1 MADYRLNVKFLA
13 GPTSNGMYLKS
24 LEINGFKSFAKKS
37 ELQFGCPIVAV
48 VGPNGSGKSNV
59 AEAFSFV
66 LGEQSIKSMRG
77 KRGEDLIFGGSSAS
91 AKLGRASVRLTF
103 DNAKKIFNV
112 DFSEIIIERIVYR
125 DGANEYLLN
134 GSKVRL
140 KDVFEFLAQ
149 ANIGASGHHI
159 ISQGQ
164 ADRILNASI
173 KERKEMIEDA
183 LGLKIYQY
191 KRLESERKLDKTT
204 ENIAQVNALRK
215 EIAPHIRFLEKQVEK
230 LKRAETLRE
239 ELVAMY
245 KEYLKREEKYCFNTR
260 EKIKKE
266 KEGPAEEKAKNES
279 RLNEVKSALAESESS
294 DTKSKELLSIEDVL
308 QKTQNELEVVRRE
321 ISRLEGTI
329 SAEERSLERALK
341 EALNEGAVAVP
352 LSDIENLKGLGEG
365 ILAKAEKEES
375 SSILRG
381 FISELVSLLKDFV
394 ASKSE
399 RKIKS
404 DISQALKEEIISL
417 KERKISSENKE
428 RELERKSKEI
438 ENKYKAIRISIEEG
452 RTKGREAEKE
462 MFSLMNRRSELSL
475 ILASLSSRED
485 QLNHDEESFKAEL
498 SEAQALCGLE
508 AIRYA
513 DLELPDDYLSEERI
527 IQEERRKKIERVK
540 IRLEEAGGAGG
551 SDLLSE
557 YDDVKKRDEFL
568 LKETADLEKSAESLH
583 ELIADLTEKL
593 DVEFKTGIEKIND
606 QFSKFFI
613 MMFGGGHASLLVSE
627 REQRKR
633 RVIKLDELEGEED
646 EEAKMEEGID
656 ISVSLPNKRVKG
668 LQMLSGGERALTSIA
683 LLFAISQVNPPPFI
697 ILDETDAAL
706 DEANSKKYGDM
717 IENLSKYSQL
727 ILITHNRETMSRAG
741 ILYGVTMGGDGI
753 SKLLSVKFE
762 EAVEVAK

>member
-1 MADYRLNVKFLA
+1 
-13 GPTSNGMYLKS
+13 MYLKS
-24 LEINGFKSFAKKS
+24 IEINGFKSFAKKS

-77 KRGEDLIFGGSSAS
+77 KRGEDLIFGGSSS
-91 AKLGRASVRLTF
+91 SGKLGRASVRLTF

-112 DFSEIIIERIVYR
+112 DFSEVIMERIVYR
-125 DGANEYLLN
+125 DGSNEYLLN

-191 KRLESERKLDKTT
+191 KRVESERKLNKTT

-230 LKRAETLRE
+230 LKRAESLRE
-239 ELVAMY
+239 ELVIMY
-245 KEYLKREEKYCFNTR
+245 KEYLKREEKYCFEVR
-260 EKIKKE
+260 ENIKKE
-266 KEGPAEEKAKNES
+266 KEGPTEEKIKNEK
-279 RLNEVKSALAESESS
+279 RLDEVKKELAESESA
-294 DTKSKELLSIEDVL
+294 DTKSKELLLVEGVL
-308 QKTQNELEVVRRE
+308 EKTQNELEVVRRE
-321 ISRLEGTI
+321 ISRFEGTI

-341 EALNEGAVAVP
+341 EAENAGVVTVP

-365 ILAKAEKEES
+365 ILRKAEKEENPS
-375 SSILRG
+375 LLRN

-399 RKIKS
+399 REIKS
-404 DISQALKEEIISL
+404 DISKALKDEIVSL
-417 KERKISSENKE
+417 KERKLSLENKE
-428 RELERKSKEI
+428 SGLEEESKET
-438 ENKYKAIRISIEEG
+438 EKRYKAIRLSIEEG
-452 RTKGREAEKE
+452 RTKGREAERE

-475 ILASLSSRED
+475 ILANLSSRED
-485 QLNHDEESFKAEL
+485 RLNRDEESFKAEL
-498 SEAQALCGLE
+498 VEAQTLCGFE

-513 DLELPDDYLSEERI
+513 DTEIPEDSFLEERHL
-527 IQEERRKKIERVK
+527 QEDRRKKIERVK

-568 LKETADLEKSAESLH
+568 SKETADLEKSAESLR

-606 QFSKFFI
+606 QFSKFFV
-613 MMFGGGHASLLVSE
+613 MMFGGGQASLLVSE

-633 RVIKLDELEGEED
+633 RVSEFDEIEGED
-646 EEAKMEEGID
+646 EELKVEEGID

-741 ILYGVTMGGDGI
+741 ILYGVTMGSDGI

>member
-1 MADYRLNVKFLA
+1 MRYD
-13 GPTSNGMYLKS
+13 SNGMYLKS

-91 AKLGRASVRLTF
+91 GKLGRASVRLTF
-103 DNAKKIFNV
+103 DNSKKIFNV
-112 DFSEIIIERIVYR
+112 DFAEVIMERIVYR
-125 DGANEYLLN
+125 DGSNEYLLN

-191 KRLESERKLDKTT
+191 KRAESERKLDKTN
-204 ENIAQVNALRK
+204 ENISQVNAIRK
-215 EIAPHIRFLEKQVEK
+215 EIGPHIRFLEKQVEK

-239 ELVAMY
+239 ELISMY
-245 KEYLKREEKYCFNTR
+245 KEYLKREEKYCFETR
-260 EKIKKE
+260 EKIKKD
-266 KEGPAEEKAKNES
+266 KELPIEEKAKNEK
-279 RLNEVKSALAESESS
+279 RLEEVKKELAESESS
-294 DTKSKELLSIEDVL
+294 DTKSKELLLVEGVL
-308 QKTQNELEVVRRE
+308 EKTQNELDALRRE

-341 EALNEGAVAVP
+341 EAENVGALTVP
-352 LSDIENLKGLGEG
+352 LSDIEHLKNLGDG
-365 ILAKAEKEES
+365 ILKKAEKEEDIS
-375 SSILRG
+375 ALRS
-381 FISELVSLLKDFV
+381 FISEIVFLLKDFV
-394 ASKSE
+394 ASKSKKE
-399 RKIKS
+399 IVS
-404 DISQALKEEIISL
+404 DASKGLKEEIASL
-417 KERKISSENKE
+417 KERKVSLENE
-428 RELERKSKEI
+428 ERKLEIDAKET
-438 ENKYKAIRISIEEG
+438 ETRYKTIRFSIEEG
-452 RTKGREAEKE
+452 RTKGREAERE

-475 ILASLSSRED
+475 ILANISSKED
-485 QLNHDEESFKAEL
+485 RLNRDEELFKAEL
-498 SEAQALCGLE
+498 VEAQTLCGFE
-508 AIRYA
+508 AIRYS
-513 DLELPDDYLSEERI
+513 DFELGEGSILEERLV
-527 IQEERRKKIERVK
+527 QEERRKKIERVK

-557 YDDVKKRDEFL
+557 YEDVKKRDEFL
-568 LKETADLEKSAESLH
+568 LKETADLEKSAEYLK
-583 ELIADLTEKL
+583 ELITDLTDKL
-593 DVEFKTGIEKIND
+593 DIEFKTGIEKINN
-606 QFSKFFI
+606 QFSKFFV

-627 REQRKR
+627 RDQRKR
-633 RVIKLDELEGEED
+633 RVSEFDGLEGEED
-646 EEAKMEEGID
+646 EETKVEEGID
-656 ISVSLPNKRVKG
+656 ISISLPNKRVKG

>member
-1 MADYRLNVKFLA
+1 MRYD
-13 GPTSNGMYLKS
+13 SNGMYLKS

-91 AKLGRASVRLTF
+91 GKLGRASVRLTF
-103 DNAKKIFNV
+103 DNSKKIFNV
-112 DFSEIIIERIVYR
+112 DFAEVIMERIVYR
-125 DGANEYLLN
+125 DGSNEYLLN

-191 KRLESERKLDKTT
+191 KRAESERKLDKTN
-204 ENIAQVNALRK
+204 ENISQVNAIRK
-215 EIAPHIRFLEKQVEK
+215 EIGPHIRFLEKQVEK

-239 ELVAMY
+239 ELISMY
-245 KEYLKREEKYCFNTR
+245 KEYLKREEKYCFETR
-260 EKIKKE
+260 EKIKKD
-266 KEGPAEEKAKNES
+266 KELPIEEKAKNEK
-279 RLNEVKSALAESESS
+279 RLEEVKKELAESESS
-294 DTKSKELLSIEDVL
+294 DTKSKELLLVEGVL
-308 QKTQNELEVVRRE
+308 EKTQNELDALRRE

-341 EALNEGAVAVP
+341 EAENVGALTVP
-352 LSDIENLKGLGEG
+352 LSDIEHLKNLGDG
-365 ILAKAEKEES
+365 ILKKAEKEEDIS
-375 SSILRG
+375 ALRS
-381 FISELVSLLKDFV
+381 FISEIVFLLKDFV
-394 ASKSE
+394 ASKSKKE
-399 RKIKS
+399 IVS
-404 DISQALKEEIISL
+404 DASKGLKEEIASL
-417 KERKISSENKE
+417 KERKVSLENE
-428 RELERKSKEI
+428 ERKLEIDAKET
-438 ENKYKAIRISIEEG
+438 ETRYKTIRFSIEEG
-452 RTKGREAEKE
+452 RTKGREAERE

-475 ILASLSSRED
+475 ILANISSKED
-485 QLNHDEESFKAEL
+485 RLNRDEELFKAEL
-498 SEAQALCGLE
+498 VEAQTLCGFE
-508 AIRYA
+508 AIRYS
-513 DLELPDDYLSEERI
+513 DFELGEGSILEERLV
-527 IQEERRKKIERVK
+527 QEERRKKIERVK

-557 YDDVKKRDEFL
+557 YEDVKKRDEFL
-568 LKETADLEKSAESLH
+568 LKETADLEKSAEYLK
-583 ELIADLTEKL
+583 ELITDLTDKL
-593 DVEFKTGIEKIND
+593 DIEFKTGIEKINN
-606 QFSKFFI
+606 QFSKFFV

-627 REQRKR
+627 RDQRKR
-633 RVIKLDELEGEED
+633 RVSEFDGLEGEEN
-646 EEAKMEEGID
+646 EETKVEEGID
-656 ISVSLPNKRVKG
+656 ISISLPNKRVKG

>member
-1 MADYRLNVKFLA
+1 
-13 GPTSNGMYLKS
+13 MYLKS

-91 AKLGRASVRLTF
+91 GKLGRASVRLTF
-103 DNAKKIFNV
+103 DNSQKIFNV
-112 DFSEIIIERIVYR
+112 DFSEVIMERIVYR
-125 DGANEYLLN
+125 DGTNEYLLN

-159 ISQGQ
+159 ISQGE

-191 KRLESERKLDKTT
+191 KRLESERKLGKTN

-215 EIAPHIRFLEKQVEK
+215 EIGPHIRFLEKQVEK
-230 LKRAETLRE
+230 LKRAESLRE
-239 ELVAMY
+239 ELILMY
-245 KEYLKREEKYCFNTR
+245 KEYLKSEERYCFETR
-260 EKIKKE
+260 EKIKKD
-266 KEGPAEEKAKNES
+266 KESPFEEKTRNDK
-279 RLNEVKSALAESESS
+279 RLEEVKKELALSELA
-294 DTKSKELLSIEDVL
+294 DTKSKDLLSVEGDL
-308 QKTQNELEVVRRE
+308 QKIQNELDIARRE
-321 ISRLEGTI
+321 ISRLDGAI
-329 SAEERSLERALK
+329 FAEERSLERGLK
-341 EALNEGAVAVP
+341 DIENSGTVTVP
-352 LSDIENLKGLGEG
+352 LSDIEHLKNLGEE
-365 ILAKAEKEES
+365 IFKKAEKENNLS
-375 SSILRG
+375 SLRN
-381 FISELVSLLKDFV
+381 FISEIVSILKDFV
-394 ASKSE
+394 TLKSE
-399 RKIKS
+399 RNVKS
-404 DISQALKEEIISL
+404 DGLKTLKEEILSL
-417 KERKISSENKE
+417 KERKVSLEKKE
-428 RELERKSKEI
+428 GELEEESKET
-438 ENKYKAIRISIEEG
+438 EKRYKTIRFSIEEG
-452 RTKGREAEKE
+452 RTKGREAERE

-475 ILASLSSRED
+475 ILANLSSEED
-485 QLNHDEESFKAEL
+485 RLNRDEESFKAEIM
-498 SEAQALCGLE
+498 EAQTLCGFE
-508 AIRYA
+508 AIRYS
-513 DLELPDDYLSEERI
+513 DFELPDSHTLEERI
-527 IQEERRKKIERVK
+527 VQEERRKKIERVK

-557 YDDVKKRDEFL
+557 YEDVKKRDEFL
-568 LKETADLEKSAESLH
+568 SKETADLEKSAESLK
-583 ELIADLTEKL
+583 ELIADLTDKL
-593 DVEFKTGIEKIND
+593 NIEFKTGIEKINN
-606 QFSKFFI
+606 QFLKFFV

-627 REQRKR
+627 RDQRKR
-633 RVIKLDELEGEED
+633 KVSEFDEFGEED
-646 EEAKMEEGID
+646 EEIKTEEGID
-656 ISVSLPNKRVKG
+656 ISISLPNKRVKG

-741 ILYGVTMGGDGI
+741 ILYGVTMGSDGI

>member
-1 MADYRLNVKFLA
+1 MRYD
-13 GPTSNGMYLKS
+13 SNGMYLKS

-91 AKLGRASVRLTF
+91 GKLGRASVRLTF
-103 DNAKKIFNV
+103 DNSKKIFNV
-112 DFSEIIIERIVYR
+112 DFAEVIMERIVYR
-125 DGANEYLLN
+125 DGSNEYLLN

-191 KRLESERKLDKTT
+191 KRAESERKLDKTN
-204 ENIAQVNALRK
+204 ENISQVNAIRK
-215 EIAPHIRFLEKQVEK
+215 EIGPHIRFLEKQVEK

-239 ELVAMY
+239 ELISMY
-245 KEYLKREEKYCFNTR
+245 KEYLKREEKYCFETR
-260 EKIKKE
+260 EKIKKD
-266 KEGPAEEKAKNES
+266 KELPIEEKAKNEK
-279 RLNEVKSALAESESS
+279 RLEEVKKELAESESS
-294 DTKSKELLSIEDVL
+294 DTKSKELLLVEGVL
-308 QKTQNELEVVRRE
+308 EKTQNELDALRRE

-341 EALNEGAVAVP
+341 EAENVGALTVP
-352 LSDIENLKGLGEG
+352 LSDIEHLKNLGDG
-365 ILAKAEKEES
+365 ILKKAEKEEDIS
-375 SSILRG
+375 ALRS
-381 FISELVSLLKDFV
+381 FISEIVFLLKDFV
-394 ASKSE
+394 ASKSKKE
-399 RKIKS
+399 IVS
-404 DISQALKEEIISL
+404 DASKGLKEEIASL
-417 KERKISSENKE
+417 KERKVSLENE
-428 RELERKSKEI
+428 ERKLEIDAKET
-438 ENKYKAIRISIEEG
+438 ETRYKTIRFSIEEG
-452 RTKGREAEKE
+452 RTKGREAERE

-475 ILASLSSRED
+475 ILANISSKED
-485 QLNHDEESFKAEL
+485 RLNRDEELFKAEL
-498 SEAQALCGLE
+498 VEAQTLCGFE
-508 AIRYA
+508 AIRYS
-513 DLELPDDYLSEERI
+513 DFELGEGSILEERLV
-527 IQEERRKKIERVK
+527 QEERRKKIERVK

-557 YDDVKKRDEFL
+557 YEDVKKRDEFL
-568 LKETADLEKSAESLH
+568 LKETADLEKSAESLK
-583 ELIADLTEKL
+583 ELITDLTDKL
-593 DVEFKTGIEKIND
+593 DIEFKTGIEKINN
-606 QFSKFFI
+606 QFSKFFV

-627 REQRKR
+627 RDQRKR
-633 RVIKLDELEGEED
+633 RVSEFDGLEGEEN
-646 EEAKMEEGID
+646 EETKVEEGID
-656 ISVSLPNKRVKG
+656 ISISLPNKRVKG

>member
-1 MADYRLNVKFLA
+1 MRYD
-13 GPTSNGMYLKS
+13 SNGMYLKS

-91 AKLGRASVRLTF
+91 GKLGRASVRLTF
-103 DNAKKIFNV
+103 DNSKKIFNV
-112 DFSEIIIERIVYR
+112 DFAEVIMERIVYR
-125 DGANEYLLN
+125 DGSNEYLLN

-191 KRLESERKLDKTT
+191 KRAESERKLDKTN
-204 ENIAQVNALRK
+204 ENISQVNAIRK
-215 EIAPHIRFLEKQVEK
+215 EIGPHIRFLEKQVEK

-239 ELVAMY
+239 ELISMY
-245 KEYLKREEKYCFNTR
+245 KEYLKREEKYCFETR
-260 EKIKKE
+260 EKIKKD
-266 KEGPAEEKAKNES
+266 KELPIEEKAKNEK
-279 RLNEVKSALAESESS
+279 RLEEVKKELAESESS
-294 DTKSKELLSIEDVL
+294 DTKSKELLLVEGVL
-308 QKTQNELEVVRRE
+308 EKTQNELDALRRE

-341 EALNEGAVAVP
+341 EAENVGALTVP
-352 LSDIENLKGLGEG
+352 LSDIEHLKNLGDG
-365 ILAKAEKEES
+365 ILKKAEKEEDIS
-375 SSILRG
+375 ALRS
-381 FISELVSLLKDFV
+381 FISEIVFLLKDFV
-394 ASKSE
+394 ASKSKKE
-399 RKIKS
+399 IVS
-404 DISQALKEEIISL
+404 DASKGLKEEIASL
-417 KERKISSENKE
+417 KERKVSLENE
-428 RELERKSKEI
+428 ERKLEIDAKET
-438 ENKYKAIRISIEEG
+438 ETRYKTIRFSIEEG
-452 RTKGREAEKE
+452 RTKGREAERE

-475 ILASLSSRED
+475 ILANISSKED
-485 QLNHDEESFKAEL
+485 RLNRDEELFKAEL
-498 SEAQALCGLE
+498 VEAQTLCGFE
-508 AIRYA
+508 AIRYS
-513 DLELPDDYLSEERI
+513 DFELGEGSILEERLV
-527 IQEERRKKIERVK
+527 QEERRKKIERVK

-551 SDLLSE
+551 SDILSE
-557 YDDVKKRDEFL
+557 YEDVKKRDEFL
-568 LKETADLEKSAESLH
+568 LKETADLEKSAEYLK
-583 ELIADLTEKL
+583 ELITDLTDKL
-593 DVEFKTGIEKIND
+593 DIEFKTGIEKINN
-606 QFSKFFI
+606 QFSKFFV

-627 REQRKR
+627 RDQRKR
-633 RVIKLDELEGEED
+633 RVSEFDGLEGEED
-646 EEAKMEEGID
+646 EETKVEEGID
-656 ISVSLPNKRVKG
+656 ISISLPNKRVKG